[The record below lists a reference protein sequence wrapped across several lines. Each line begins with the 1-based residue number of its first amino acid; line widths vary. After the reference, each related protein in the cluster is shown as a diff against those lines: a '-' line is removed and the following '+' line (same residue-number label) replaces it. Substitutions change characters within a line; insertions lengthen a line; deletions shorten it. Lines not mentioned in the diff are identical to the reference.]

1 MDYKKLLILQ
11 QTFNGNAYMNVGV
24 TIDTQEQFGVVCQEF
39 PFKYLP
45 ESKELPKRDWYD
57 EDGEDVYVPKD
68 GLRLA
73 AYDLEVKFLYVG
85 SESRMSANIKDFI
98 DFICGRINY
107 TSKSNKVTIN
117 VTQNV
122 MLCVYDQYTKTGR
135 HGMYVK
141 EISNE
146 LFAYDDRN
154 GGYVKQGKKTVYV
167 GDVVAVFK
175 VKFRVTDPVT
185 DIELT
190 A

>member
-11 QTFNGNAYMNVGV
+11 QTFNGNAYTNVGV

-107 TSKSNKVTIN
+107 TSNSNKVTVN

-122 MLCVYDQYTKTGR
+122 MLCVYDEYTKTGR
-135 HGMYVK
+135 QGMYVK

-185 DIELT
+185 NITL
-190 A
+190 

>member
-57 EDGEDVYVPKD
+57 EDGEDVYIPKS

-135 HGMYVK
+135 RGVFVK
-141 EISNE
+141 EVSSE
-146 LFAYDDRN
+146 LFAYDDVN
-154 GGYVKQGKKTVYV
+154 SEVIGM
-167 GDVVAVFK
+167 FK